1 MSTADRTT
9 APLPPYVGR
18 DLVFERLHAIFP
30 EGTRNRL
37 FCVREMA
44 ASTVFTMLYIGAVD
58 GSGVFLAPKHVYR
71 MTREQAALA
80 SDEARIEYRERALA
94 PGFVPAGSRWYA
106 DNSREGIRDETLRE
120 GLVRVGAAVARGD
133 LPTTSGKP
141 RYALRASFAELFR
154 PELHGDDLR
163 FAIERFQHAT
173 LSKGALARLEII
185 RHGAARGALGP
196 LVAFPNRETRQLAP
210 GPSSTIAKAVI
221 EVFANRFLRDPA
233 VLAVSDSAHKVVARD
248 EALAASIGLE
258 IESDKNLPDVIL
270 VDIATDD
277 PLLVF
282 VEVVATDGPVT
293 ERRREALLER
303 TTSAGFDP
311 SRVAF
316 VTAYVDRESP
326 AFRRTI
332 GSVAWGTFVWF
343 ASEPENLIVLRR
355 EDRVTLD
362 VLN

>member
-1 MSTADRTT
+1 MSAPDSSA
-9 APLPPYVGR
+9 APLSPYVPR
-18 DLVFERLHAIFP
+18 DLVFGRLQAIFP
-30 EGTRNRL
+30 EGTHNRL

-44 ASTVFTMLYIGAVD
+44 ASTVFTMIYIGAVE

-71 MTREQAALA
+71 MTREQAALS
-80 SDEARIEYRERALA
+80 SDEARRHYRERAVA
-94 PGFVPAGSRWYA
+94 PGFAPAGSRWYA

-141 RYALRASFAELFR
+141 RYALRRSFAELFH
-154 PELHGDDLR
+154 PELDGDDLR

-173 LSKGALARLEII
+173 LSKGALARLAII
-185 RHGAARGALGP
+185 RHGAARGALGL
-196 LVAFPNRETRQLAP
+196 LVAFPSGETRQLAP
-210 GPSSTIAKAVI
+210 GLSSTIAKAVI

-233 VLAVSDSAHKVVARD
+233 VLAVSESGNKVVARD

-258 IESDKNLPDVIL
+258 IQADKNLPDVIL
-270 VDIATDD
+270 VDVATDD

-282 VEVVATDGPVT
+282 VEVVATDGPMT

-303 TTSAGFDP
+303 TQAAGFDA

-316 VTAYVDRESP
+316 VTAYLDRESP

-355 EDRVTLD
+355 EGRVTLD
-362 VLN
+362 AVN